1 VPSARSGLQRSGLLV
16 LGVLAACVA
25 VAAVD
30 LPGRP
35 QTLCLLRAA
44 TGVPC
49 PLCGTTTAAV
59 AVGSGRPLAALS
71 ASPLAVLAGA
81 ALVALPLVPAAA
93 RQRLTAHRTA
103 VVLAA
108 LGLSQLWQLVR
119 LT

>member
-1 VPSARSGLQRSGLLV
+1 MHGARSALLRSGALL
-16 LGVLAACVA
+16 LGGLAACLA

-59 AVGSGRPLAALS
+59 AVGQGRPLAALS
-71 ASPLAVLAGA
+71 ASPLAVLGTA
-81 ALVALPLVPAAA
+81 ALLALPHLPAAV
-93 RQRLTAHRTA
+93 RRRVVLHRTA
-103 VVLAA
+103 AVLTA
-108 LGLSQLWQLVR
+108 LGLSQLWQLAR
-119 LT
+119 LA

>member
-1 VPSARSGLQRSGLLV
+1 V
-16 LGVLAACVA
+16 ACVA

-59 AVGSGRPLAALS
+59 AVGQGRPLAALA
-71 ASPLAVLAGA
+71 ASPLAVLAAA
-81 ALVALPLVPAAA
+81 ALLVLPLVPAAA
-93 RQRLTAHRTA
+93 RRCLAPHRATA
-103 VVLAA
+103 VLAA
-108 LGLSQLWQLVR
+108 LALSQLWQLAR